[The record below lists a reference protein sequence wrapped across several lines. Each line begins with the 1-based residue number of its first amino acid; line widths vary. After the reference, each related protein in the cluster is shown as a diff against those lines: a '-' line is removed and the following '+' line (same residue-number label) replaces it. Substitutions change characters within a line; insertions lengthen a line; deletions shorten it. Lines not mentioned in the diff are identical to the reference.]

1 MLRVYDYT
9 KYFFFSAGIV
19 FKRQIL
25 VYKQFLEKV
34 YYMKKIV
41 GFTLT
46 EVYDFR

>member
-1 MLRVYDYT
+1 MLWVYDYT
-9 KYFFFSAGIV
+9 KKIFFSAGIV

-25 VYKQFLEKV
+25 VYKIFLGKV